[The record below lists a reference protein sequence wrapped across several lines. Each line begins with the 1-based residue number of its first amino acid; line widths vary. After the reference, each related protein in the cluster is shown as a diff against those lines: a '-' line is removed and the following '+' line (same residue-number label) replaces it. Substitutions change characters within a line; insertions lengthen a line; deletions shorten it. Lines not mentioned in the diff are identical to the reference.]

1 MKKMVIF
8 WMVLMLVAAVGG
20 MGCETDGD
28 GKLGKT
34 ELTYYET
41 INAKVENLLVE
52 FNNVIEYG
60 GTQELTGMETAI
72 GNMKEIAVEIKS
84 IKAPEVFTEA
94 HSVLL
99 EGIVLFEELVDDL
112 IPAFMSFDFIKLE
125 ELSGMAN
132 QAGELIGKGIGM
144 VEVKALEIDPELE
157 SKVSKLI
164 SGE

>member
-1 MKKMVIF
+1 MVIF
-8 WMVLMLVAAVGG
+8 WMVLILVAAIGG
-20 MGCETDGD
+20 MGCETDSD

-60 GTQELTGMETAI
+60 VSQDLKDMETAI
-72 GNMKEIAVEIKS
+72 GNMDEILTEIKN
-84 IKAPEVFTEA
+84 IEAPEVFTEA
-94 HSVLL
+94 HSVIL
-99 EGIVLFEELVDDL
+99 EGTVFFEELVDEL
-112 IPAFMSFDFIKLE
+112 MPAFMRLDFAKLE
-125 ELSGMAN
+125 EFSERAT

-144 VEVKALEIDPELE
+144 VEVKALEIDPKLE